1 MAAFPLDVHISGKWQ
16 MRLGW
21 IAGAI
26 YYRYRSERK
35 TKQEKKK
42 ARGNINEFAEITAPC
57 RLDIVA
63 KNPLIIKPM
72 LIFPWAVILLEEHQ
86 SLSH

>member
-1 MAAFPLDVHISGKWQ
+1 

-26 YYRYRSERK
+26 YYRYKSERK
-35 TKQEKKK
+35 PKQEKKKK

-72 LIFPWAVILLEEHQ
+72 LIFPLAVILLEEHQ
-86 SLSH
+86 SPSH